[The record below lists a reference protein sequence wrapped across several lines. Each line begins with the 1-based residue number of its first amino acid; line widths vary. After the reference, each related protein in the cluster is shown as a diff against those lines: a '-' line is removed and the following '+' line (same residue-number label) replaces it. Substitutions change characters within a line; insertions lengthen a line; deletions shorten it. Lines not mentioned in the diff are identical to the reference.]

1 MLLSRPDILKY
12 MESGHIIIDP
22 FKEGFLGTD
31 SYDLTLG
38 DWYFASQRSRDD
50 IGTFNPY
57 SEADIKRVWGEPKL
71 AKPLSEWLQ
80 KNQIRGIDGIR
91 PEEKIILI
99 NPGENILCHTREFVG
114 GLEKITTRIAAKSR
128 VGRVFIDICKG
139 ANCGDVGF
147 VNRWTLELT
156 NVFHEKIIL
165 VVGTRIAQISF
176 YEVAPVG
183 DKDYAS
189 YGTFQENTAKELAII
204 KESWTPLFMLPKPLQ
219 IV

>member
-1 MLLSRPDILKY
+1 MLLSRPVILEYLKK
-12 MESGHIIIDP
+12 GNIIIDP
-22 FKEGFLGTD
+22 FREDLLGTD

-38 DWYFASQRSRDD
+38 EWYFACQKSRDD

-57 SEADIKRVWGEPKL
+57 SETDIKRVWGKPKL

-80 KNQIRGIDGIR
+80 KNQIKNLKGVRADK
-91 PEEKIILI
+91 KIILI
-99 NPGENILCHTREFVG
+99 NPGENILCHTREFAG
-114 GLEKITTRIAAKSR
+114 GVENITTRIAAKSR
-128 VGRVFIDICKG
+128 VGRAFIDICKG
-139 ANCGDVGF
+139 ANFGDVGF

-183 DKDYAS
+183 DKDYS
-189 YGTFQENTAKELAII
+189 TYGTFQEKAAKGLIEI
-204 KESWTPLFMLPKPLQ
+204 KENWTPLTMLPKPLQ